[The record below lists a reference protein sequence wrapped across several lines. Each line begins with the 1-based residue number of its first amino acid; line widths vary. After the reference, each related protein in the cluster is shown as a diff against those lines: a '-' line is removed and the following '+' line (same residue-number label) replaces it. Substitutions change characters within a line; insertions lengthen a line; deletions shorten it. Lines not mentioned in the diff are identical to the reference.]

1 MTKIWIAV
9 NGILLLGA
17 GLLVWQLYSDVEQF
31 EKDNDLKKLGSP
43 TPLPTKPVLPAAS
56 RPRYDPSDYGVIPE
70 QNLFS
75 ATRSAP
81 GAETSNK
88 TQSTPSLALNPRPA
102 LVGVTLSSTERLAL
116 VRQSSAAGGQ
126 KAQADAQ
133 VRRVGDVIQG
143 FKITEITERHM
154 VLEYGAQREI
164 IPLYDQTR
172 QATSSGKTPILA
184 TRVVTF
190 GGAGA
195 SGKKPAGASAK
206 PAASPVRTT
215 STAVRS
221 AQQSRQQTSRASGS
235 TTRGQPA
242 PATRTAASP
251 GASPPATTSS
261 NSPTGSTWN
270 SRVDAQGRRIIRT
283 PFGDIVREAPK
294 VKENQR

>member
-1 MTKIWIAV
+1 MTKIWIAI
-9 NGILLLGA
+9 NGMLLLGV

-31 EKDNDLKKLGSP
+31 EKDNALEKLGSP

-56 RPRYDPSDYGVIPE
+56 RPRYNPSDYGVIPE

-75 ATRSAP
+75 ETRSAP
-81 GAETSNK
+81 GVETSDK

-102 LVGVTLSSTERLAL
+102 LVGVTLSSRERLAL

-154 VLEYGAQREI
+154 VLEYGAQREV

-172 QATSSGKTPILA
+172 QASSSGKTPILA

-190 GGAGA
+190 GGAG
-195 SGKKPAGASAK
+195 GKTAPAGASAK
-206 PAASPVRTT
+206 PAASRVRTT
-215 STAVRS
+215 STVVRNT
-221 AQQSRQQTSRASGS
+221 QQSRQQTSRVSGS
-235 TTRGQPA
+235 TSRGQPA
-242 PATRTAASP
+242 PATRSTPST
-251 GASPPATTSS
+251 GASSPAPTSS

-294 VKENQR
+294 VKQNQR

>member
-1 MTKIWIAV
+1 MTKIWIAI
-9 NGILLLGA
+9 NGMLLLGV

-31 EKDNDLKKLGSP
+31 EKDNALEKLGSL
-43 TPLPTKPVLPAAS
+43 TPLPTKPAPPAAS
-56 RPRYDPSDYGVIPE
+56 RPRSNPSAYGVISE

-75 ATRSAP
+75 ETRSAP
-81 GAETSNK
+81 GVEKSDK
-88 TQSTPSLALNPRPA
+88 TQSPPSLALNPRPA
-102 LVGVTLSSTERLAL
+102 LVGVTLSSRERLAL
-116 VRQSSAAGGQ
+116 VRQSSAARGQ

-154 VLEYGAQREI
+154 VLEYGAQREV

-172 QATSSGKTPILA
+172 QASSSGKTPILA

-190 GGAGA
+190 GGAGS
-195 SGKKPAGASAK
+195 SGKPTGAGAK

-215 STAVRS
+215 STVVRNT
-221 AQQSRQQTSRASGS
+221 QQSRQQTSRASAAS
-235 TTRGQPA
+235 RGQPA

-251 GASPPATTSS
+251 GASSPAPTSS